1 VNRAAIRAFF
11 DNIDIEVVRGVFG
24 EAWIITHAPTGW
36 LALRRGGGVVRWDGP
51 ESLIVPALFAERLG
65 DLAQQLCM
73 QSLLDQLSAEDLAKV
88 HATGELPADLFVSPG
103 SADD

>member
-1 VNRAAIRAFF
+1 MNRAALRAFF
-11 DNIDIEVVRGVFG
+11 DGIDIELVRGVFG
-24 EAWIITHAPTGW
+24 EEWAITHAPAGW
-36 LALRRGGGVVRWDGP
+36 LALRRGGGVIHWDGP

-65 DLAQQLCM
+65 DLAQQLCL

-88 HATGELPADLFVSPG
+88 YATGELPGDLFVSPG

>member
-1 VNRAAIRAFF
+1 VNRAALRAFF
-11 DNIDIEVVRGVFG
+11 DGIDIEVVRGVFG
-24 EAWIITHAPTGW
+24 EAWAITHAPAGW
-36 LALRRGGGVVRWDGP
+36 LAARRGGGVIHYDGP

-65 DLAQQLCM
+65 DLTQQLCL

-88 HATGELPADLFVSPG
+88 YATGELPGELFMSPG